1 MHRVFRMLILFLAAT
16 AIFLAVPAHA
26 ATAPSWEI
34 GSFVQGFVP
43 QPLSSFA
50 VDKGAFF
57 DIYYNADGFT
67 PMQISD
73 IYSNMTYAYTQVD
86 DFYGIY
92 PYHTK
97 VILAS
102 SHDEYREILQNAN
115 LSDSETDNWY
125 GDGNKGTILIKAP
138 ELVPDFKSEMALDMA
153 RISTRSN
160 LTNSKYDLPL
170 WFSEGLAKY
179 VSGEL
184 NQSERTLIDN
194 RYRSGT
200 LMTIDQLNL
209 YEQRASYPETT
220 AADMAATEA
229 QSGLIIEYVAQ
240 QYGNQSLLD
249 IMASFDK
256 DKDLD
261 SAFVNATQK
270 TPDGINT
277 DWQHMIATD
286 VDLKDGNTLNQ
297 RVHGYVTDTH
307 GKPITYQSIVFS
319 SLRND
324 SPIIYGKVYEGK
336 TDDTGFYNVNVT
348 YGPME
353 VQVARTGYPTWEDN
367 ISVSRKENK
376 YYNVTLNSTSLEAA
390 ISQKMD
396 TEYARQLMY
405 IILGAF
411 NILAIIVIVIVLR
424 KTKKK

>member
-1 MHRVFRMLILFLAAT
+1 MHRVFRMLIIFLAAT
-16 AIFLAVPAHA
+16 AIFIAIPVHA
-26 ATAPSWEI
+26 TTAPSWEI
-34 GSFVQGFVP
+34 GSYAQGFVP
-43 QPLSSFA
+43 QPLSTFA

-57 DIYYNADGFT
+57 DIYYNADNFT

-73 IYSNMTYAYTQVD
+73 IYSNMTYAYTAVTN
-86 DFYGIY
+86 FYGTY

-115 LSDSETDNWY
+115 VSDSETDYGY

-170 WFSEGLAKY
+170 WFSEGLAMY

-184 NQSERTLIDN
+184 DQQGRSIIDN
-194 RYRSGT
+194 RYRSGM
-200 LMTIDQLNL
+200 LMTIDQLDL
-209 YEQRASYPETT
+209 YEQRASYPETDPADL
-220 AADMAATEA
+220 AAAEA
-229 QSGLIIEYVAQ
+229 QSGMIIQYIAQ

-249 IMASFDK
+249 IMSSFDK

-261 SAFVNATQK
+261 SAFMNVTQK

-277 DWQHMIATD
+277 DWQRLIATD
-286 VDLKDGNTLNQ
+286 VDLKDGKTLNQ
-297 RVHGYVTDTH
+297 RVHGYVMDTS
-307 GKPITYQSIVFS
+307 GNPMTYQTIVFS

-324 SPIIYGKVYEGK
+324 SPVVYGKIYEGK
-336 TDDTGFYNVNVT
+336 TDDNGYYDVNIT

-353 VQVARTGYPTWEDN
+353 VSVIRAGYPTWDDN
-367 ISVSRKENK
+367 ISVDRKEYK
-376 YYNVTLNSTSLEAA
+376 LYNVTLNGSALEAA
-390 ISQKMD
+390 ITQKAD
-396 TEYARQLMY
+396 TEYTRELMY
-405 IILGAF
+405 IVLGAF
-411 NILAIIVIVIVLR
+411 NLLAIIVIVIVLR
-424 KTKKK
+424 KSKK